1 MNGLKNQVGK
11 APIEKLTKKTI
22 FNPKWSNKKV
32 MKASEI
38 AVKRTLKAGVTDGKY
53 TTEVFGETVTACM
66 KNGKPDTV
74 YGAIKVTEELLT
86 K

>member
-1 MNGLKNQVGK
+1 MRHTLNGLKNQVGK

-32 MKASEI
+32 M
-38 AVKRTLKAGVTDGKY
+38 KAGVTDGKY